1 MDSPENFCI
10 KHDDEPIKSPKSLPF
25 RTKREILH
33 MLYYTNIIKISPNGR
48 NDILLIS
55 DLLLNHQAGS
65 THFPFSLMSSINRST
80 ACSAG
85 TLRSLHVFP

>member
-1 MDSPENFCI
+1 MDSPKFFCI
-10 KHDDEPIKSPKSLPF
+10 KHDEPVKSPKSF
-25 RTKREILH
+25 IR
-33 MLYYTNIIKISPNGR
+33 YYTNITKISPNGR

-55 DLLLNHQAGS
+55 DLLRNHQAGS
-65 THFPFSLMSSINRST
+65 THFPFSLMRSINRST